1 MTQILI
7 KLRDL
12 MGDNLTPVPDDVQEY
27 LGGAKLFTLM
37 YSDIDSSTL
46 LVYKNGTLWAN
57 TNYSYSSIT
66 KKITVTGTLTTGD
79 SLRFEYSAYEKYTD
93 NELRGYIR
101 SAIYHLAVEKY
112 KVFTAK
118 SDNIIF
124 PTPSEAEESLI
135 AIVAAILI
143 KGNIKSYKTPEFS
156 IIFDTDNMSVEKKIK
171 TVLNQ
176 YKKSFGYITYVD
188 LTGEMAETEDN

>member
-46 LVYKNGTLWAN
+46 LVYKNNVLWAN

-112 KVFTAK
+112 KTFTAK
-118 SDNIIF
+118 SDNIVY

-135 AIVAAILI
+135 AIVAAILV
-143 KGNIKSYKTPEFS
+143 KSNIKQYRTPEFT
-156 IIFDTDNMSVEKKIK
+156 IVFDTDNMSVEKKIK
-171 TVLNQ
+171 TTLNQ
-176 YKKSFGYITYVD
+176 FRKAYGVILYVD
-188 LTGEMAETEDN
+188 LTKEIAEPDEN